1 VQTVWVG
8 LSDMP
13 VPTRFAIISA
23 LVLGIAGGIA
33 GLIIGLFAYPPT
45 AWFAVAELGVPAALL
60 GGLAGLIVGFL
71 VQAVRRTHAVQ

>member
-1 VQTVWVG
+1 
-8 LSDMP
+8 MP
-13 VPTRFAIISA
+13 VPTRFAAIGA

-60 GGLAGLIVGFL
+60 GGFAGFVVGFF
-71 VQAVRRTHAVQ
+71 VQAVRRPRGSVT